1 MTVLPADVPV
11 DPDADQA
18 RDWLIQELSGP
29 QYQAAR
35 PTLFD
40 QIAQAFWDWLN
51 SLQIGSVEGPPAF
64 GLGIILVLVIGGI
77 VIAFLVFG
85 LPRLNRRSAV
95 TGALF
100 GDDDERDAAAMRR
113 DAQAAAARS
122 EWSTAIAE
130 MFRAVA
136 RGLAERGVLSTTP
149 GTTASGFAASAG
161 GRFPELGDQF
171 VASARSFDEVRY
183 LGREGSSEQYAQVAA
198 LDAAARTLKAR
209 AEAVSP

>member
-1 MTVLPADVPV
+1 MIALPLDVPV
-11 DPDADQA
+11 DPDVEQA

-40 QIAQAFWDWLN
+40 QLAQAFWEWLN
-51 SLQIGSVEGPPAF
+51 SLQIGTVEGPPAF
-64 GLGIILVLVIGGI
+64 GLGIILVLVVAAI
-77 VIAFLVFG
+77 VVALLVFG
-85 LPRLNRRSAV
+85 VPKLNRRSSV

-100 GDDDERDAAAMRR
+100 GEDDERDAAAMRR

-122 EWSTAIAE
+122 DWSTAIAE

-149 GTTASGFAASAG
+149 GTTASGFAARASEAL
-161 GRFPELGDQF
+161 PALGERF
-171 VASARSFDEVRY
+171 VASATAFDEVRY
-183 LGREGSSEQYAQVAA
+183 LGREGTQAQYEQVAA
-198 LDAAARTLKAR
+198 LEADVRRARAQ
-209 AEAVSP
+209 AEAVPS